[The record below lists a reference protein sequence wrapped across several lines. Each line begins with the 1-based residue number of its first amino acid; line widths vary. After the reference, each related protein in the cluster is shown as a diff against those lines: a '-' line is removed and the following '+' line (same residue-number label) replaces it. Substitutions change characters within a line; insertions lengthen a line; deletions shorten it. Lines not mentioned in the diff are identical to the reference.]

1 MSVERTSPGAPR
13 IGRSPEPALRYALKR
28 YVVSSLIV
36 LIVVGVG
43 TVLVA
48 RALAADIALREA
60 SVRGAAF
67 AHSVVAPL
75 VNAQVRAGPN
85 AQTETLANLMHTRIR
100 DGSIVHMKLWSRA
113 GSVIWSDESDLI
125 GRSYALEDE
134 VSALFGTEDVTAAV
148 SDLSKVENVEERSR
162 GELLEVYAGAH
173 DADGVPL
180 VFESYWSTDRMVDDQ
195 EAIVRRFAFL
205 GIGTLL
211 LFQIALLPLA
221 TALARRVDRAR
232 AERSTMLRHALSAS
246 DLERRRIARDL
257 HDGLVQDLAGLG
269 YALPSVLDQLPPE
282 AEDARRVLG
291 SVSVQLHRDVTALRG
306 LLVDVYPSSLSGG
319 GLQPA
324 VEELAKRARE
334 SGLHVSVVVDT
345 ALTDTSPEV
354 AKLVYRVA
362 REALRN
368 VVRHAHAT
376 QASVV
381 ADVVGD
387 QAVVTV
393 SDDGTGMHGIPTPS
407 GHVGLR
413 LLTDTLA
420 DVGGGIRLS
429 SPPGGGT
436 TVCATFPLS
445 LADGLDG

>member
-1 MSVERTSPGAPR
+1 
-13 IGRSPEPALRYALKR
+13 
-28 YVVSSLIV
+28 
-36 LIVVGVG
+36 
-43 TVLVA
+43 
-48 RALAADIALREA
+48 
-60 SVRGAAF
+60 
-67 AHSVVAPL
+67 
-75 VNAQVRAGPN
+75 
-85 AQTETLANLMHTRIR
+85 
-100 DGSIVHMKLWSRA
+100 
-113 GSVIWSDESDLI
+113 
-125 GRSYALEDE
+125 
-134 VSALFGTEDVTAAV
+134 
-148 SDLSKVENVEERSR
+148 
-162 GELLEVYAGAH
+162 
-173 DADGVPL
+173 
-180 VFESYWSTDRMVDDQ
+180 
-195 EAIVRRFAFL
+195 
-205 GIGTLL
+205 
-211 LFQIALLPLA
+211 
-221 TALARRVDRAR
+221 
-232 AERSTMLRHALSAS
+232 MLRHALSAS

-306 LLVDVYPSSLSGG
+306 LLIDVYPSSLSGG

-334 SGLHVSVVVDT
+334 SGLLVTVVVDS

-354 AKLVYRVA
+354 AKLVYRVV

-381 ADVVGD
+381 ADVVGH

-393 SDDGTGMHGIPTPS
+393 SDDGVGMDGIPTPS

-413 LLTDTLA
+413 LLTDTLD
-420 DVGGGIRLS
+420 DVGGRIRLS

-436 TVCATFPLS
+436 TVRATFPLS
-445 LADGLDG
+445 LADGLD